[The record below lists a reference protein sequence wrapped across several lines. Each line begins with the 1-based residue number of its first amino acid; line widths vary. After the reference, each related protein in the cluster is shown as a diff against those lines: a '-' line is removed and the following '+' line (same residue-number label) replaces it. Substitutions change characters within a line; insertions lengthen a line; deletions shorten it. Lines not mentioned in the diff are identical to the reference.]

1 MFSVIHR
8 GCFWHNFFN
17 FPFVPKFEKHTP
29 QLFLCP
35 ISTLRKAKREIVVLK
50 IDMSTHLR
58 SSSSTVKS
66 SLISLVYAKA
76 CLRTLH
82 ILSQSV
88 QSLSHVRLFVTHGLP
103 HARHPCPSPTSRF
116 TQTHVHWSVM
126 PSNHLILCHPLLH
139 LPSIFPSIKV
149 FSNESVLHISI
160 GCFTKYWSFSSSISL
175 SNEYSRL
182 ISFRMDWLDFL
193 AVQGTSKSLL

>member
-88 QSLSHVRLFVTHGLP
+88 SPVTQSCQTLCDPWTASCQASLSITNFQIYSNSCPLVSDAIQP
-103 HARHPCPSPTSRF
+103 SHPLSSPSPPTF
-116 TQTHVHWSVM
+116 
-126 PSNHLILCHPLLH
+126 
-139 LPSIFPSIKV
+139 
-149 FSNESVLHISI
+149 
-160 GCFTKYWSFSSSISL
+160 SL
-175 SNEYSRL
+175 S
-182 ISFRMDWLDFL
+182 
-193 AVQGTSKSLL
+193 QH